1 MRKRVR
7 RTLNSTILVACQSI
21 VPLQE
26 ITFPWS
32 RAKIFDEQS
41 SAWGITQKEGRGVDF
56 QLLMFM
62 NNIPLRL
69 GINIYRGVMWII

>member
-1 MRKRVR
+1 MRKRVSEE
-7 RTLNSTILVACQSI
+7 NSQLVACQSI

-41 SAWGITQKEGRGVDF
+41 SARGITQKEGRGVDF